1 VNKNKKEKDVKLNSR
16 KLSLG
21 YLAAFALFL
30 AVSTPAQRLQSP
42 TKDHGARAANS
53 DASAAAKARPKSD
66 AASPDATETCSYT
79 FTSGSGATYLQFC
92 VTVNGNIVEFTSPAG
107 IEQIAQGPPFEGYGV
122 CDGTTGVG
130 YYDYA
135 YAGSGNWGSPTTV
148 SHTATAVK
156 IERTTSDGLWT
167 LTQTITSTAGDNP
180 YAKIA
185 MALKNNSD
193 ESKSA
198 SLLRY
203 ANVNAGDA
211 ATIDNFAE
219 NYDGSLDSAWGYT
232 SFDTTAADAPYGL
245 MLQNVGNSAP
255 TTAEYFREGFAITGF
270 DGPTPCSPFTN
281 YVGTIY
287 NEVGSVVYWYG
298 LDFTKN
304 QTVTVTSRYMS
315 F

>member
-1 VNKNKKEKDVKLNSR
+1 MKLNSR

-21 YLAAFALFL
+21 CLAVFALFFT
-30 AVSTPAQRLQSP
+30 VSTPAQKLQGSNR
-42 TKDHGARAANS
+42 DHAAKAANP
-53 DASAAAKARPKSD
+53 DASAAAKAKTKSD
-66 AASPDATETCSYT
+66 AASPDSTETCTYT

-92 VTVNGNIVEFTSPAG
+92 VTTNGNIVEFNSPSG
-107 IEQIAQGPPFEGYGV
+107 IEQIAQGPPYEGYGV
-122 CDGTTGVG
+122 CDGNTGVG

-135 YAGSGNWGSPTTV
+135 YGDSGNWGAPTTV

-156 IERTTSDGLWT
+156 IDRTTSDGLWT

-185 MALKNNSD
+185 MALKNNSG

-198 SLLRY
+198 SLMRY

-211 ATIDNFAE
+211 AAINNFAE
-219 NYDGSLDSAWGYT
+219 NYDGTLDSAWGYT
-232 SFDTTAADAPYGL
+232 SFDTTAAEAPYGL

-255 TTAEYFREGFAITGF
+255 STAEYFREGFAITGY
-270 DGPTPCSPFTN
+270 DGPAPCSPYTN

-298 LDFTKN
+298 LDFNKE